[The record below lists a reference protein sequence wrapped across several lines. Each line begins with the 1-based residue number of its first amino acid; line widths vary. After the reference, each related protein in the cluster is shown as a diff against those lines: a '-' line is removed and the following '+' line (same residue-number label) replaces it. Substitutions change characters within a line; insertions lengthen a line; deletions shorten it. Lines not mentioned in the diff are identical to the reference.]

1 MRYLKLYE
9 TFIQA
14 AGDTQTN
21 PSPVTNPMQKPGWA
35 PQPPPG
41 KPGQRFRFDNIEETD
56 LFMEVLF
63 AVESEMSNPTFAGK
77 FTELVNILSNVDTQK
92 MEYIFADQHVS
103 SSFLE
108 EELQKYNENIDTN
121 KLAKD
126 ALFYLASLGAIALA
140 VKLFY
145 MLGSLTFQKLD
156 QAGFSSVGGG
166 VLLVLIY
173 LAFFYKSNKNT
184 IQIEEEEEDV
194 PVKKIQ
200 LQKVDPSKER
210 AEYNKQK
217 VDQALKS
224 IMSKFKK

>member
-9 TFIQA
+9 TFIQSG
-14 AGDTQTN
+14 GDTQTQPAPN
-21 PSPVTNPMQKPGWA
+21 TSPIQTPGWA
-35 PQPPPG
+35 PQLPPG
-41 KPGQRFRFDNIEETD
+41 KPGQRFKFDEIEETK

-63 AVESEMSNPTFAGK
+63 AVESKMSDPDFASK
-77 FTELVNILSNVDTQK
+77 FTELVNILDTVDDQNMK
-92 MEYIFADQHVS
+92 YIFDDVYAS

-108 EELQKYNENIDTN
+108 EELHKYNENIDTN

-126 ALFYLASLGAIALA
+126 ALFYLATLGVISLA

-145 MLGSLTFQKLD
+145 MLGSFTFQKLD

-194 PVKKIQ
+194 TVKKIQ
-200 LQKVDPSKER
+200 PQKIDPSKER
-210 AEYNKQK
+210 VEYNKQK